1 MGNNDT
7 VKYEKFSV
15 TQQFDSDYKLT
26 FFGKFIQK
34 NCCVELN
41 S

>member
-7 VKYEKFSV
+7 VKYEKLSV
-15 TQQFDSDYKLT
+15 TQQFDSGYKLT
-26 FFGKFIQK
+26 FLEKFIQK
-34 NCCVELN
+34 NLKVELN